1 MPAPSRLL
9 ASLRR
14 LVADRRGGAAVFLAL
29 ALVPLVGAVGLSV
42 DTSLGYLLR
51 TRLAK
56 SLDSAGLAAGRIALD
71 GNAEAVA
78 RDYFEAN
85 FGTGGEAVVTDF
97 TFAVDET
104 GHFVTLTARAE
115 TPTHFMR
122 IFGQTRMEVMATTEV
137 ERQTSGMELALVLD
151 NTGSLWG
158 SKTTLEG
165 TNFDYLQKGAQN
177 LVDVIYGDAT
187 EIDNV
192 WISLVPYVAT
202 VNIGPSRSGWLAPGD
217 RVSTDPAAFGAVA
230 DGGGWKGCVM
240 ARAHPWDTDDSPPSL
255 HPFTSFLYPKTRSDN
270 NWPPIND
277 DYRSSNTDRKGPN
290 LGCGTPITPL
300 TASRATIEAGIAA
313 MKPWRRGG
321 TAGNLGLAW
330 GWRTISPRWRGLW
343 GDADLPLDY
352 GTDFM
357 EKVVVILTDGNNAFN
372 NTGSPSDYTAYG
384 RVDAAGPVGLA
395 AGSIDAGVAILNTRM
410 GAICTAMKAEG
421 IRIYSIIFGTEAS
434 ATTRRLYEDCASSPA
449 MYYWA
454 KSNTEIGGVFT
465 SIGGQLANL
474 RIVR

>member
-1 MPAPSRLL
+1 MPAPLRLASFRRLL
-9 ASLRR
+9 
-14 LVADRRGGAAVFLAL
+14 ADRRGGAAVFLAI

-42 DTSLGYLLR
+42 DSSAGYLLR

-56 SLDSAGLAAGRIALD
+56 SLDAAGLAAGRIALD
-71 GNAEAVA
+71 PGAEAVA
-78 RDYFEAN
+78 RAYFDAN
-85 FGTGGEAVVTDF
+85 FGMGGDAVVTGF
-97 TFAVDET
+97 TFAIDDT
-104 GHFVTLTARAE
+104 RHFVTLTARAE
-115 TPTHFMR
+115 TSTYFMR
-122 IFGQTRMEVMATTEV
+122 IFGRTRMEVMATTEV

-158 SKTTLEG
+158 SKTKLEG
-165 TNFDYLQKGAQN
+165 TNFDFLQKAAQN
-177 LVDVIYGDAT
+177 LVDVIYGDET
-187 EIDNV
+187 EIDHV

-202 VNIGPSRSGWLAPGD
+202 VSIGPSRSGWLAAGD
-217 RVSTDPAAFGAVA
+217 QVSTNPSAFGAVA

-240 ARAHPWDTDDSPPSL
+240 ARAYPWDTDDSPPSL
-255 HPFTSFLYPKTRSDN
+255 HPFRSFLYPRNRSDN
-270 NWPPIND
+270 DWPAIDD
-277 DYRSSNTDRKGPN
+277 DYRSSNADRKGPN

-343 GDADLPLDY
+343 GEADLPLDY
-352 GTDFM
+352 RTDFM

-384 RVDAAGPVGLA
+384 RVNAAAPEGLA
-395 AGSIDAGVAILNTRM
+395 AASIDAGVAILNTRM
-410 GAICTAMKAEG
+410 GAVCTAMKAEG
-421 IRIYSIIFGTEAS
+421 IRIYSIIFGTDAN
-434 ATTRRLYEDCASSPA
+434 AATRRLYEDCASSPA

-454 KSNTEIGGVFT
+454 KSSSEIGGVFT